1 MQFIKYFCRLITEQE
16 LDNQDVAEYYDIV
29 QSVVSPKVV
38 VAHSEDGEDVEATV
52 LVYEG
57 EQGVHIYEIVL
68 TENVDMDEGEV
79 ISDELAEAF
88 EFDFEFESS
97 LEI

>member
-1 MQFIKYFCRLITEQE
+1 MEFTKYFCRLITETE

-29 QSVVSPKVV
+29 QSIVQPKVV
-38 VAHSEDGEDVEATV
+38 VAYGEDDTVEANV
-52 LVYEG
+52 LVYTG
-57 EQGVHIYEIVL
+57 QNDSFIYEIVL
-68 TENVDMDEGEV
+68 MENVDLDEGEQ
-79 ISDELAEAF
+79 ISDELAEVF

>member
-29 QSVVSPKVV
+29 QSVVSPKLVI
-38 VAHSEDGEDVEATV
+38 AHTDDDQVEATV
-52 LVYEG
+52 MVYEG
-57 EQGVHIYEIVL
+57 EDSTYIYEIVL
-68 TENVDMDEGEV
+68 NENVDIDEGET

-88 EFDFEFESS
+88 DFDFEFESS